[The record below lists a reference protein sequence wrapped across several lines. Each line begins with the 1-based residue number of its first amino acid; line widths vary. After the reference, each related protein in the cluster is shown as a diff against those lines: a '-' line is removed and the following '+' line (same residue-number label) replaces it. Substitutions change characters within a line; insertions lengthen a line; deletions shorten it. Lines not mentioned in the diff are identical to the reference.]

1 MLPRYFVT
9 IVVTSL
15 ILKAFFGNTPPS
27 RLLRL
32 PVLPY
37 LLPEKTVIL
46 LEELALTFWREAE
59 KVGMTYEKSKAFLA
73 SVEAIYLTPTTMKE
87 RNNDRP

>member
-1 MLPRYFVT
+1 M
-9 IVVTSL
+9 
-15 ILKAFFGNTPPS
+15 
-27 RLLRL
+27 
-32 PVLPY
+32 
-37 LLPEKTVIL
+37 PEKTVIL

-59 KVGMTYEKSKAFLA
+59 KAGMPYEKSKAFLA